1 MVANL
6 NSDSV
11 GALAGDGHG
20 GFGPAAS
27 VAVGAAPVSVAAGD
41 LDGDG
46 GPDLVVANLGD
57 DTVTVLLDHI
67 PDLIAPELHLPAA
80 TEVDAVGPDGAPV
93 SYQATATDNRDR
105 TPVVEC
111 SPSSGSMFAIGSSTV
126 SCTATDRSGNA
137 ATGEFTVRVRGAAE
151 QLGRLGDRL
160 RALALPRGIANS
172 FAVKLDGAARPPAAC
187 GALRA
192 FGNELRAQRAKA
204 VPADAADA
212 MASDAARIAA
222 VLGCR

>member
-1 MVANL
+1 MR
-6 NSDSV
+6 
-11 GALAGDGHG
+11 GAQRCAGEL
-20 GFGPAAS
+20 S
-27 VAVGAAPVSVAAGD
+27 GD
-41 LDGDG
+41 
-46 GPDLVVANLGD
+46 
-57 DTVTVLLDHI
+57 
-67 PDLIAPELHLPAA
+67 
-80 TEVDAVGPDGAPV
+80 
-93 SYQATATDNRDR
+93 RDR
-105 TPVVEC
+105 QPRPHPRRRVHAPLRVQLL
-111 SPSSGSMFAIGSSTV
+111 AIGSSTV
-126 SCTATDRSGNA
+126 RCTAADRSGNG

-212 MASDAARIAA
+212 MATDAARIAA